1 MSASATANLFDQDA
15 IRQAVDAV
23 LSDFTAAQIR
33 KAQCR
38 RLPHQAVQVLS
49 DFITAGGKR
58 IRPVLCVAGWQAA
71 GGTGAPHPVLKA
83 AASLEMFH
91 AFALIHDDII
101 DASDTRR
108 GRPTVHRQ
116 VSTEAALLIGDLALV
131 FADDLLHRAG
141 LTPAQLAAAL
151 PVANTLRADTI
162 YGQYLDISHTGQPDL
177 KLDQALAIT
186 QYKTAKYT
194 VEGPL
199 LLGAALAGTPGSA
212 PCTSAL
218 SAYGIP
224 VGEAF
229 QLRDDLL
236 GVFGNPRDTGKP
248 ALDDLR
254 EGKATV
260 LLALASQNATPTQH
274 RTLRRHVGNP
284 HLTHDAADQVR
295 TVLTDTGAQAA
306 VEEMIT
312 QRRHSALTALDT
324 ADLPP
329 HITAELR
336 SMAFS
341 ATARVT

>member
-1 MSASATANLFDQDA
+1 MSAQAPAIVFDQDA
-15 IRQAVDAV
+15 IRRAVNAT
-23 LSDFTAAQIR
+23 LTDFLADQSRSAHHRGLPQQAAQ
-33 KAQCR
+33 A
-38 RLPHQAVQVLS
+38 LS
-49 DFITAGGKR
+49 GFLSSGGKR

-71 GGTGAPHPVLKA
+71 GGTGAPGPVIKA

-108 GRPTVHRQ
+108 GQPTVHRQ
-116 VSTEAALLIGDLALV
+116 VSTEAAILIGDLALV
-131 FADDLLHRAG
+131 FADDLLHSAG
-141 LTPAQLAAAL
+141 LTPAQLATAL
-151 PVANTLRADTI
+151 PIANTLRADTI
-162 YGQYLDISHTGQPDL
+162 YGQYLDISHSGQPTADP
-177 KLDQALAIT
+177 DPALAIT
-186 QYKTAKYT
+186 RYKTAKYT

-199 LLGAALAGTPGSA
+199 LLGAALASIPGSNT
-212 PCTSAL
+212 CTPTLTS
-218 SAYGIP
+218 YGIP

-236 GVFGNPRDTGKP
+236 GVFGNPGDTGKP

-260 LLALASQNATPTQH
+260 LMALGLQNATPAQH

-284 HLTHDAADQVR
+284 RLTHDDADQVR
-295 TVLTDTGAQAA
+295 IVLTDTGARTA
-306 VEEMIT
+306 VEDMIAH
-312 QRRHSALTALDT
+312 RRQSALTTLDT

-336 SMAFS
+336 SLAFS
-341 ATARVT
+341 ATARTT